1 MRKFI
6 FFVLLVI
13 FSGLL
18 PDTAENSAESYRDA
32 PMKLIQVREAEERSA
47 VCNDGSP
54 SAYYFRRG
62 WGTGRHRW
70 VIHLQGGG
78 MCVNVEM
85 CKERS
90 ASKPKMMT
98 SRGLPLQRV
107 GSGIQS
113 SSPRENPDFY
123 SANHVYVHY
132 CSSDLW
138 SGDREATRES
148 GGWHFRG
155 ARIVRAVID
164 DLINPA
170 ITSSPNLAD
179 ATEVLF
185 SGGSAGGVGVMV
197 HLDWLAERLPHAKV
211 RGLNDAGWA
220 VDLKPYDS
228 EIPPLLTQTQQGY
241 AFWKGVV
248 DASCAQANPGSE
260 GRCYLAYVYPYIT
273 TPLFVQQ
280 AQFDRAILKLLG
292 VMPPLDERERAYI
305 LEFADAVRSSLEPV
319 RAVFSPATPT
329 HSLVANRLFRMPHI
343 AGHSLQETLSN
354 WFFDRPGPIKLVEQ
368 MPSHLPLPGDWWRDG

>member
-197 HLDWLAERLPHAKV
+197 
-211 RGLNDAGWA
+211 
-220 VDLKPYDS
+220 
-228 EIPPLLTQTQQGY
+228 
-241 AFWKGVV
+241 
-248 DASCAQANPGSE
+248 
-260 GRCYLAYVYPYIT
+260 
-273 TPLFVQQ
+273 
-280 AQFDRAILKLLG
+280 
-292 VMPPLDERERAYI
+292 
-305 LEFADAVRSSLEPV
+305 
-319 RAVFSPATPT
+319 
-329 HSLVANRLFRMPHI
+329 
-343 AGHSLQETLSN
+343 
-354 WFFDRPGPIKLVEQ
+354 
-368 MPSHLPLPGDWWRDG
+368 